1 MFDPVVSD
9 LARDVV
15 GELVPPELPV
25 FDAVSGA
32 YFKSSTATR
41 KGKSKAG
48 PTGFGLA
55 ETATML
61 TPAVLFAA
69 TTLLNALID
78 SLAERTSNAFVRRLS
93 GVFRRR
99 RPHSREEIN
108 RAFRALTPAQES
120 ALREIAITSAQEAHA
135 DPAMS
140 ERIADL
146 LIANLR
152 SVHADENRHEQR

>member
-15 GELVPPELPV
+15 GEVVPAELPV
-25 FDAVSGA
+25 FDAVSRA
-32 YFKSSTATR
+32 YFKSPKATLHGR
-41 KGKSKAG
+41 SKAG
-48 PTGFGLA
+48 PLGFGLA

-69 TTLLNALID
+69 TTLLNAFID
-78 SLAERTSNAFVRRLS
+78 PLARRTSNALVRKVF
-93 GVFRRR
+93 GVFQRRR
-99 RPHSREEIN
+99 VHSREEIS

-120 ALREIAITSAQEAHA
+120 TLRQLAVTSAQEAHA
-135 DPAMS
+135 DPEMS

-152 SVHADENRHEQR
+152 GVGADENRHEQ